1 MTTTEEVVNT
11 EIVGTQEKLRGAETE
26 IEIGIETE
34 SHHIRTI
41 VVILIA
47 RTVLRVDDGRVAIVG
62 ATAHRALDIGL
73 TVVIVTPDRCRRE
86 APSDTHTVMDLESM
100 IASLLEVGKTAAA
113 SDLTL
118 HRVRTK
124 SPN

>member
-11 EIVGTQEKLRGAETE
+11 EIVGTQEKLRGAETETE

-47 RTVLRVDDGRVAIVG
+47 RTVLRVDDGRGAIVG
-62 ATAHRALDIGL
+62 ATAHRARDIGL

-86 APSDTHTVMDLESM
+86 APSGVMDRESM
-100 IASLLEVGKTAAA
+100 IASLPEVGKTAAA